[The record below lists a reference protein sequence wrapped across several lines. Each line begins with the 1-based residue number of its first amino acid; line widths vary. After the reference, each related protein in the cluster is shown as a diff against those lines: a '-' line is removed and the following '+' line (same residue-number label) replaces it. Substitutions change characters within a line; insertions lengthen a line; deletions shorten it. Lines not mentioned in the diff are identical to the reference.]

1 MLILRTQMMN
11 IKPQIENLINSHKAV
26 IVCNGADSRDI
37 VTAFAAALK
46 ESKSEVIVVTD
57 EETETDA
64 SIMKVSK
71 DFMSALLEYYYL
83 YEFTDK
89 IIIISDYCFCPN
101 IKNYIS
107 SGILTA
113 DELVK
118 SILYKVG

>member
-37 VTAFAAALK
+37 VTAFAAELK

-71 DFMSALLEYYYL
+71 DFMLALLEYYYL

-107 SGILTA
+107 SEILTA